1 MDDRLLSSF
10 ADGFQLSDSPDP
22 SVNFYIP
29 AHVQPHLRLIRDART
44 GAHRV
49 LCKSEIPAESFLGY
63 VAGSYMYS
71 WDIGCD
77 YDDPLYLFVVDDD
90 YVINV
95 SQEEAPSI
103 LAFVREGH
111 CNGLAPNVGIVPE
124 PTAVYG
130 ACAVGAKNA
139 GGAPCIGLKTLR
151 AIAAGEELVYN
162 PGRFYDCGP
171 SALRGG

>member
-1 MDDRLLSSF
+1 MDDRLIQSF
-10 ADGFQLSDSPDP
+10 ADGFQLSDAPDP

-29 AHVQPHLRLIRDART
+29 AHVQPHLRLVRDART

-63 VAGSYMYS
+63 ITGSYMYS

-77 YDDPLYLFVVDDD
+77 YEAPVYLFVVDDD

-103 LAFVREGH
+103 LAFVREGY
-111 CNGLAPNVGIVPE
+111 CNGLTPNVGIVPE
-124 PTAVYG
+124 PMAVYG
-130 ACAVGAKNA
+130 AACCGA
-139 GGAPCIGLKTLR
+139 GDSPCIGLKTLR

-162 PGRFYDCGP
+162 PGRFYECGP
-171 SALRGG
+171 SAVRGG

>member
-10 ADGFQLSDSPDP
+10 ADGFQLSDAPDP

-29 AHVQPHLRLIRDART
+29 AHVQPHLRLVRDART

-71 WDIGCD
+71 WDVGCD
-77 YDDPLYLFVVDDD
+77 YDDPVYLFVVDDD

-111 CNGLAPNVGIVPE
+111 CNGLTPNVGIVPE
-124 PTAVYG
+124 PTAV
-130 ACAVGAKNA
+130 
-139 GGAPCIGLKTLR
+139 PCIGLKTLR

-171 SALRGG
+171 SAVRGG